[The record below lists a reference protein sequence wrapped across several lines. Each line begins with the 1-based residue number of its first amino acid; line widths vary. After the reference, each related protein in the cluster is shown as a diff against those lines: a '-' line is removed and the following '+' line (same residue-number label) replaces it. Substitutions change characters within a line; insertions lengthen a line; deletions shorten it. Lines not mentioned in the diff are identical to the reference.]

1 MQGRVVWP
9 RTRRNEGKTYLYLF
23 IHITVRMKLQA
34 KLNELKNK
42 PVALLATNFYNFET
56 LHGVLMAASNTH
68 CPIILHLTRS
78 SIEYM
83 ELPVAYQM
91 ARAAIQFH
99 EVEAW
104 IHLDHGDSVELAA
117 RCLEIGFDSVMI
129 DASEKSFEENIA
141 MTRKVVELAK
151 EYDACVEAELGFVAK
166 LGQSSKKT
174 GFTEPEEAEVFVTR
188 TGVDALAVAIGT
200 AHGFYEHEPVL
211 DIERLAR
218 IHKVTKAALVLHGGS
233 GIPHSTLSEAIKRG
247 ICKINLA
254 TEIKNIFVKTLKGV
268 LANENEI
275 DLRKVF
281 PVATNA
287 VTALVTEKLKVVNG
301 L

>member
-1 MQGRVVWP
+1 
-9 RTRRNEGKTYLYLF
+9 
-23 IHITVRMKLQA
+23 MKLQD
-34 KLNELKNK
+34 KLKELRDK
-42 PVALLATNFYNFET
+42 PAALLATNFYNFET
-56 LHGVLMAASNTH
+56 LHGVLMAASDTH
-68 CPIILHLTRS
+68 SPIILQLTRS

-83 ELPVAYQM
+83 GLPVAYQM
-91 ARAAIQFH
+91 ARAAIRH
-99 EVEAW
+99 HGVEAW
-104 IHLDHGDSVELAA
+104 IHLDHGDSFELAQK
-117 RCLEIGFDSVMI
+117 CIEIGFDSVMI

-141 MTRKVVELAK
+141 VTRKVVELAK
-151 EYDACVEAELGFVAK
+151 KYNACVEAELGYVAK
-166 LGQSSKKT
+166 LGQSSGKT
-174 GFTEPEEAEVFVTR
+174 GFTEPGEADVFVKE

-200 AHGFYEHEPVL
+200 AHGFYEHEPIL
-211 DIERLAR
+211 DLERLAR
-218 IHKVTKAALVLHGGS
+218 IHKSTKAALVLHGGS
-233 GIPHSTLSEAIKRG
+233 GIPHPTLSEAIKLG

-268 LANENEI
+268 LLHENEI